1 MPWTFSAFTDE
12 AGSPIDAQ
20 IAACKRGGL
29 KFTDLRNVNKHNIT
43 ALPLDD
49 AKAVQKQLA
58 AAGVTVNMYGSPI
71 GKIDVADDV
80 QSDLDRLAHL
90 GELSKV
96 FGCKAVRIFSYY
108 NKKAKLP
115 KDQWKAK
122 AIENLR
128 RLMDVADKHGLSL
141 YHENESEIFGDHPDD
156 VLELAELRGE
166 RFKLIYDFANYIRTG
181 VGGWQTW
188 QMFRDKTDAFHFK
201 DQRKSGEHT
210 PMGQGETDAPRIL
223 ADAVAMKWTG
233 PCTLEPHLKHSGV
246 VLATHASG
254 TGMESLK
261 DRSEADIFQIAV
273 DAAKNLM
280 TQVGASYH

>member
-12 AGSPIDAQ
+12 AGADIDAQ
-20 IAACKRGGL
+20 IAACRRGGL
-29 KFTDLRNVNKHNIT
+29 RFTDLRNVNKHNIT
-43 ALPLDD
+43 TLPLDE
-49 AKAVQKQLA
+49 ARQVQQKLA
-58 AAGVTVNMYGSPI
+58 AAGVTVNMFGSPI

-80 QSDLDRLAHL
+80 KIDLDKLAHL
-90 GELSKV
+90 AELSKV
-96 FGCKAVRIFSYY
+96 FGCKSVRIFSYY
-108 NKKAKLP
+108 NKKAGLP
-115 KDQWKAK
+115 KAQWQAR
-122 AIENLR
+122 ALDNLR
-128 RLMDVADKHGLSL
+128 RLMDLADRHGLTL

-156 VLELAELRGE
+156 VLRLAELRSE

-181 VGGWQTW
+181 VGGWETW

-210 PMGQGETDAPRIL
+210 PLGQGETDARRIL
-223 ADAVAMKWTG
+223 ADAVALKWTG

-254 TGMESLK
+254 TGMHSLQ

-273 DAAKNLM
+273 EAAKDLM
-280 TQVGASYH
+280 KQVGASFQ